1 MYTSMPQDFRY
12 ALRMLLKSPGLSAAV
27 VLSLAIGIG
36 ANTAIFSV
44 VDALLLRPLPYPQ
57 PERLANIWLHSP
69 GIGIFRDWPSPGEYL
84 DIRNEN
90 HSFEETAIA
99 QPGPMTLR
107 GRDQPERIDGIRTSS
122 ALLHMLGAKPL
133 LGRLLV
139 PDEDRPGK
147 PPVAI
152 LSYRFWRRMFGSDPQ
167 IAGKSV
173 TLDGKQYAV
182 AGVLRPDFKL
192 NSEAMPAE
200 EPTDKL
206 DVFLP
211 LPLSDDPSQRRGDEN
226 YNIMV
231 RLKRGVS
238 MQQAQADIDVIAA
251 RMRDKDKR
259 DRTFGMSMIGLREQ
273 AVGDVRRALLTMLGA
288 VAAVLLIAC
297 ANVANLLLARATGR
311 QKEIAIRTALG
322 VGARRIVRQLLT
334 ESLVLALLGGACG
347 LMAAEWTLYV
357 VRRMNP
363 GNIPRL
369 EDIQINGAVLAFT
382 FAISILTGVLFGIA
396 PAWRALNVD
405 LNTSLK
411 AGGRSGRSDGG
422 LSLGRNRLR
431 GLLVVSELAL
441 SLMLL
446 AGAGLLIRSF
456 ARLQSVPPGFATDHI
471 LTMQVAVNGP
481 QSSQEIPAFRNRL
494 GRFHQE
500 IGARIGRLP
509 GVRADG
515 LISALPLTGTVGWGE
530 INVEGYRPLP
540 GQELQVDIRAASTSY
555 FRTMDIPLV
564 RGRFFSEHDSRDSA
578 PVAII
583 DEKFALRF
591 WPHDDPIGKHLWFDD
606 PKKPMTIAGV
616 VGTVKQYGLDS
627 ESKIAIY
634 IPDQQDDFSR
644 LYLVARTSSDPGA
657 LTGAILREIHAVDP
671 SAVVYDVRTM
681 DGRLRDSLARQR
693 FSTLM
698 LGAFAGF
705 ALLLAAVGVYG
716 VMSWLVSQST
726 HDIGVR
732 IALGAQ
738 PANIFG
744 LVVRQ
749 GMGLAAVGI
758 AAGLLGALALSRA
771 MASLL
776 FGVTA
781 TDPLTFS
788 AVASVLAMVAFA
800 ATVIPARQ
808 AIGVDPMVALREE

>member
-1 MYTSMPQDFRY
+1 MLHDFRY
-12 ALRMLLKSPGLSAAV
+12 ALRMLRKNLGLSTAV

-84 DIRNEN
+84 DVRNEN
-90 HSFEETAIA
+90 HSFDQMAIA
-99 QPGPMTLR
+99 QPGPIILTGL
-107 GRDQPERIDGIRTSS
+107 DQPERIDGIRTSS
-122 ALLHMLGAKPL
+122 ALFHMLGARPL
-133 LGRLLV
+133 FGRLLL
-139 PDEDRPGK
+139 PEEDQPGK
-147 PPVAI
+147 PPVVI
-152 LSYRFWRRMFGSDPQ
+152 LSYRFWRRLFGSDSQ

-173 TLDGKQYAV
+173 TLNGKQYAV
-182 AGVLRPDFKL
+182 AGVLRPEFKL
-192 NSEAMPAE
+192 SSEVMLAE
-200 EPTDKL
+200 QPTDKL

-211 LPLSDDPSQRRGDEN
+211 LPLANDPSQRRGDEN
-226 YNIMV
+226 FNIIV

-238 MQQAQADIDVIAA
+238 IQQAQADVDVIAG
-251 RMRDKDKR
+251 RMRQKDKR
-259 DRTFGMSMIGLREQ
+259 DRTFGMSVIGLQEQ
-273 AVGDVRRALLTMLGA
+273 VVGDVRRALLVMLGA

-297 ANVANLLLARATGR
+297 ANVANLLLTRATGR

-322 VGARRIVRQLLT
+322 VRARRIVCQLLT
-334 ESLVLALLGGACG
+334 ESLVLALIGGAG
-347 LMAAEWTLYV
+347 GMVVAELSLYV

-382 FAISILTGVLFGIA
+382 FALSILTGILFGLA
-396 PAWRALNVD
+396 PAWRALHVD

-422 LSLGRNRLR
+422 FRLGQNRLR

-456 ARLQSVPPGFATDHI
+456 VRLQSVPPGFSTDHI
-471 LTMQVAVNGP
+471 LSMQVVANSA
-481 QSSQEIPAFRNRL
+481 QSRLEVPVFRKRL
-494 GRFHQE
+494 ARFHQE
-500 IGARIGRLP
+500 IGDRISHLA
-509 GVRADG
+509 GVKTAG
-515 LISALPLTGTVGWGE
+515 LVSVLPLTPTVGWGG

-540 GQELQVDIRAASTSY
+540 GQELQADIRAASPDY
-555 FRTMDIPLV
+555 FRAMDIPLV
-564 RGRFFSEHDSRDSA
+564 EGRFFSEHDTSDSQQ
-578 PVAII
+578 VVII
-583 DEKFALRF
+583 DAKFAQRF
-591 WPHDDPIGKHLWFDD
+591 WPHDNPIGKHLWFDD
-606 PKKPMTIAGV
+606 PKKPLTITGV
-616 VGTVKQYGLDS
+616 VGAVKQYGLDS
-627 ESKIAIY
+627 ESKIALY
-634 IPDQQDDFSR
+634 VPDQQGDYSH
-644 LYLVARTSSDPGA
+644 LYPVARTSSDPEA
-657 LTGAILREIHAVDP
+657 LTGAIVREIHAVDP
-671 SAVVYDVRTM
+671 SAVIYDIRTM
-681 DGRLRDSLARQR
+681 QGRFHDSLARQR

-738 PANIFG
+738 RSNILG

-749 GMGLAAVGI
+749 GMELAAIGLAVG
-758 AAGLLGALALSRA
+758 LMGALALTRA

-781 TDPLTFS
+781 TDPVTFS
-788 AVASVLAMVAFA
+788 AVALILGIVAFI